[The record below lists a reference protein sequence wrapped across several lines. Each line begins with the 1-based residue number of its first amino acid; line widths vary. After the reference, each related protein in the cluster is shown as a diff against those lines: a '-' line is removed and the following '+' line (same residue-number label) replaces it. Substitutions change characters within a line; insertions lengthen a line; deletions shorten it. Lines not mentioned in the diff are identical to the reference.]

1 MTDTEKLNSE
11 TVNAGISGSEKVKM
25 NQNIKEK
32 IKEKMPVLIIWLLIL
47 FCIFLFLFNR
57 MVIIVGAGEGAVFYR
72 LFFGGT
78 VTTRVYGEGIHF
90 IYPWD
95 KLNVYNVRFQQVPHN
110 FYVLT
115 KHGLKVEL
123 FISIRYRPEYKL
135 LGILHKNVGPD
146 YLNTVVIPEIEN
158 VLRVLIGRLDAE
170 EVYMTKES
178 LIEKALNDAI
188 EQIAQR
194 FIEVDNVIIKKI
206 VLPPVVESAIQAKIE
221 QQHKSDEYEFKLE
234 KETREKERKRIEA
247 EGLTLFHKSLT
258 PEVLHWMAIQATLK
272 LAESANAKTIIIGNK
287 ESGLPIIGSLPL
299 DQLSDSAQPEPILNK
314 ESLPTAENAPEI
326 PKDSA
331 PAVSPKTFDPTDF
344 PKGKSKA
351 PESPK
356 DFDPADFPK
365 DKALSPESPKALD
378 PADFPKDKPKAPK
391 SPK

>member
-1 MTDTEKLNSE
+1 MADTENLNSE
-11 TVNAGISGSEKVKM
+11 IVTADISGRKM
-25 NQNIKEK
+25 GKMTGRHNIKEK

-57 MVIIVGAGEGAVFYR
+57 MVIIVRSGEGAVFYR

-95 KLNVYNVRFQQVPHN
+95 KLHIYNVRFQQVPHN

-206 VLPPVVESAIQAKIE
+206 VLPPVVENAIQAKIE

-234 KETREKERKRIEA
+234 KEKREKERKRIEA

-299 DQLSDSAQPEPILNK
+299 DQISGVEPLAPVMNN
-314 ESLPTAENAPEI
+314 ESLPPAENAPKNPEG
-326 PKDSA
+326 S
-331 PAVSPKTFDPTDF
+331 VSPKDKAAKSPKAFDPTDF
-344 PKGKSKA
+344 PKDKSQ
-351 PESPK
+351 
-356 DFDPADFPK
+356 
-365 DKALSPESPKALD
+365 SPESPKALNS
-378 PADFPKDKPKAPK
+378 ADFPKDKVQTPESSKDSVPGK
-391 SPK
+391 KK